1 MGDDCIGF
9 YYKRARQKEKSV
21 VLDKVN
27 QKSDDNKK
35 IFQKKLGKG
44 VKYYFE
50 TELLDYALFLGMS
63 FDDFWFSDPHILD
76 NYEKAYEA
84 KRKQEYQGY
93 WIQGAYVKAA
103 IESSVFVA
111 GLANKK
117 VLRGMPK
124 YPDNPFKSEEDAVK
138 NVEEE
143 RQKLYMFLKNLKVRR

>member
-1 MGDDCIGF
+1 MG
-9 YYKRARQKEKSV
+9 
-21 VLDKVN
+21 
-27 QKSDDNKK
+27 
-35 IFQKKLGKG
+35 
-44 VKYYFE
+44 
-50 TELLDYALFLGMS
+50 

-111 GLANKK
+111 GLSNKK

-138 NVEEE
+138 NIEEE